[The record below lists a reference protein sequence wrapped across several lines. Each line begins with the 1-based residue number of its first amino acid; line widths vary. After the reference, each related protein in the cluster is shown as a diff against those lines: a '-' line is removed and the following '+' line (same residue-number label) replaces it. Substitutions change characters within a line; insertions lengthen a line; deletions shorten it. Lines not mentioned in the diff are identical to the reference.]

1 MKASEKLIT
10 ILNSLLIDKL
20 TAINQFMAHSEMC
33 DNLGYSKLQKA
44 IQKLAEEQMLL
55 AEWLIERISFLD
67 GSNTLSKLN
76 SVMIGKTVSE
86 LMGKNSKPESFRMH
100 NKAIEIAEEDDDN
113 ATADLLKRLLKMEE
127 NHIDWVELQREQIEH
142 NGLDRYLLTQ
152 TESILN

>member
-67 GSNTLSKLN
+67 GSDTLSKLN

-113 ATADLLKRLLKMEE
+113 ATADLLKRILKMEE